1 MTRKLIFDVV
11 AFGSLAIPTLLAL
24 VVAALP
30 RPGSALARS
39 AVAIAAAWAVGVV
52 YTIYVYNPAGISA
65 GHELGQDSPE
75 MQFDNNTI
83 ASHLVGG
90 WIWPAIVVALF
101 FAVRHAWRRTAVRR
115 IGNDA

>member
-1 MTRKLIFDVV
+1 MTRKLIFDVI
-11 AFGSLAIPTLLAL
+11 AFGSLAIPALLAL

-30 RPGSALARS
+30 RPRSGLSRAAL
-39 AVAIAAAWAVGVV
+39 AIAAAWVV
-52 YTIYVYNPAGISA
+52 SVAYTIYVYNPAAISA

-83 ASHLVGG
+83 ASQLVGG

-101 FAVRHAWRRTAVRR
+101 FAVRHARRRRAV
-115 IGNDA
+115 GQYP